1 MAKKNN
7 RNNKS
12 KGAKQTTQAPMTIQ
26 QPKPN
31 YNPSVQDARYITN
44 LNPVGSPEFN
54 RLNEQL
60 GGNYDG
66 GGWVTWNKNMGPGDS
81 GMLASDDFM
90 RAFARANAY
99 REMNNIGLMNRGSV
113 ESDAAKF
120 QAQQQLPSA
129 AMQKQPNKT
138 KQNQSGG
145 LRSAIR
151 SAGTNISRQ
160 EMKSLLDAAGG
171 DSRKLVSAIATVQAN
186 RPKEKAPAVNAGAAN
201 LLINNAPMFGTFGDS
216 PLAQQL
222 QSMAGTSAGPTIQGQ
237 QTPAMPGT
245 GKLATG
251 MQIGPRGN
259 VRVGRREAAMPSQVQ
274 TQAAP
279 VDTGVS
285 AAVDQGYG
293 DMTGFDM
300 YGGISAEDQAY
311 LDLISNLGGMFS
323 SQMNAY
329 QQQMANQMDMFNQF
343 ALSQNQE
350 PMRMYGAGQNY
361 NIDAVRAAQRNRPTN
376 ASYLRN
382 AMGISSTPNTLSS
395 GMGIGSALGT
405 LGGVVI

>member
-1 MAKKNN
+1 
-7 RNNKS
+7 
-12 KGAKQTTQAPMTIQ
+12 
-26 QPKPN
+26 
-31 YNPSVQDARYITN
+31 
-44 LNPVGSPEFN
+44 
-54 RLNEQL
+54 
-60 GGNYDG
+60 
-66 GGWVTWNKNMGPGDS
+66 
-81 GMLASDDFM
+81 MLASDDFM
-90 RAFARANAY
+90 RAFAQANAY
-99 REMNNIGLMNRGSV
+99 REMNNIGLMNRGSY

-120 QAQQQLPSA
+120 LAQQQQLPSA
-129 AMQKQPNKT
+129 AMQGQPTKT

-201 LLINNAPMFGTFGDS
+201 LLIKRAPMLGTFGDS

-222 QSMAGTSAGPTIQGQ
+222 QSMAGTSAGPTIQGR

-293 DMTGFDM
+293 DMGGFDM
-300 YGGISAEDQAY
+300 YGDTSAADQAY
-311 LDLISNLGGMFS
+311 LDLIYGLGDMFS

-361 NIDAVRAAQRNRPTN
+361 NIDAVRAAQRNRPTS

-382 AMGISSTPNTLSS
+382 AMGISSTPNALSS